1 MWQKNVSVL
10 LLISFLL
17 LGIDSIPTKNTRN
30 EFCTIEEGIIA
41 GQMDDKVMEEASGL
55 AYR

>member
-1 MWQKNVSVL
+1 MWQENVLGL
-10 LLISFLL
+10 LMIFFLF

>member
-1 MWQKNVSVL
+1 MWQENVLGL
-10 LLISFLL
+10 LMISFLF
-17 LGIDSIPTKNTRN
+17 LGIDCIPTKKSIK